1 MIWGAHVSED
11 GKSIKKGTNHL
22 GNIYMSFYDKLSKP
36 ILKEVKDCPEGKVRN
51 PKTGRCITKQTT
63 PKKSKD
69 CPEGKVRNPKTGRC
83 ITVKTVK
90 PCPEGK
96 VRNEKTGRCITL
108 KNKP

>member
-1 MIWGAHVSED
+1 MIWGAHVTED
-11 GKSIKKGTNHL
+11 GKSIKRGTNHL
-22 GNIYMSFYDKLSKP
+22 GNIYMSFYNKLSSKP
-36 ILKEVKDCPEGKVRN
+36 LLKTTTKEAKNCPEGKVRN
-51 PKTGRCITKQTT
+51 
-63 PKKSKD
+63 
-69 CPEGKVRNPKTGRC
+69 EKTGRC

>member
-1 MIWGAHVSED
+1 LKV
-11 GKSIKKGTNHL
+11 KK
-22 GNIYMSFYDKLSKP
+22 
-36 ILKEVKDCPEGKVRN
+36 
-51 PKTGRCITKQTT
+51 TT

-69 CPEGKVRNPKTGRC
+69 CPEGKVRNEKTGRC

-108 KNKP
+108 KNKS